1 MAEIRDIT
9 DYVAKDALSR
19 RRFLQTTGLLA
30 ASLAA
35 GPLLEACGGGGTS
48 GSTGTGSSTYVPP
61 KAKAG
66 AKVQLL
72 QWNSFVAAA
81 DAEFKRQAAQFSSE
95 NGCTVTIQTVS
106 GDDLIAKTPVAVE
119 AGSGPDIIQMEYG
132 WPHLYE
138 TSCVDVSADV
148 AYLKGKLG
156 AVHPVNDAFCKVN
169 GKYRAIPY
177 TQVPNAWSY
186 RTDMW
191 QTAGL
196 SKFPTTWEELAA
208 AGKTLTDK
216 KLGQIAVSL
225 GHAYGDAITMWY
237 PVLWDFGGREATPDG
252 KTVTINSAETL
263 AAVNWAINAWKSN
276 SIAQNTLSWLD
287 PDNNQAYHSGLI
299 SATLNGASIYLK
311 EKLINHKY
319 DQVTDNAAQP
329 GGPKGISTLNLIF
342 NHAVMTWSPEQET
355 ARAFLLWA
363 MDPPQY
369 SKWMGVASGYDAGPY
384 ATFTND
390 PVWST
395 DPKLKPFHDVVPNGK
410 WPGWPAT
417 PGKATANSQVQF
429 TIVDMFAKA
438 VTSGDAKGSIADAES
453 KLKRI
458 YGKPA

>member
-9 DYVAKDALSR
+9 DYLAKDALSR
-19 RRFLQTTGLLA
+19 RRFLQATGLVA

-35 GPLLEACGGGGTS
+35 GPLLEACGGGAGNT
-48 GSTGTGSSTYVPP
+48 GSTGTGTYVAP

-72 QWNSFVAAA
+72 QWNSFVKAA
-81 DAEFKRQAAQFSSE
+81 DDEFKRQAAQFSSE

-106 GDDLIAKTPVAVE
+106 GDDLIAKTPAAVE

-138 TSCVDVSADV
+138 TSCVDVTADV
-148 AYLKGKLG
+148 NYLKSKLG
-156 AVHPVNDAFCKVN
+156 AIHSVNDAFCKVN

-186 RTDMW
+186 RTDMF
-191 QTAGL
+191 QQAGI
-196 SKFPTTWEELAA
+196 SKFPTTWDELAA
-208 AGKTLTDK
+208 AGKQLTDK
-216 KLGQIAVSL
+216 KLGQMAVSL

-252 KTVTINSAETL
+252 KTVTINSKETL
-263 AAVNWAINAWKSN
+263 AAVNWAINTWKSN

-311 EKLINHKY
+311 EKLINKKY
-319 DQVTDNAAQP
+319 DQVTDNATQP
-329 GGPKGISTLNLIF
+329 GGPKGTSTLNLIF
-342 NHAVMTWSPEQET
+342 NHAVMSWSTEQET

-363 MDPPQY
+363 MDQAQY
-369 SKWMGVASGYDAGPY
+369 SKWMGVAAGYNAGPY

-390 PVWST
+390 PVWNT

-410 WPGWPAT
+410 WPGWPVA

-438 VTSGDAKGSIADAES
+438 VTSGDAKGSIADAEQ

-458 YGKPA
+458 YEKPQ